1 MGQGFKEAQVGRQSA
16 DSRNFGLLQLLAIAL
31 GLGTGAIAK
40 HLFQQSLGPTIG
52 GEAASR

>member
-52 GEAASR
+52 SEAASR